1 MVYNIICLNL
11 KINREFFFFFLLGSI
26 LLTKNIVV
34 KDYLVRHVDLSI
46 RSL

>member
-1 MVYNIICLNL
+1 F
-11 KINREFFFFFLLGSI
+11 FFFFFLLGSI